1 MRNDGKA
8 RGADLRE
15 RTKQFA
21 LNIIRLSS
29 RLNRSMEAQVIARQ
43 LMRSG
48 TSVGAQYREAD
59 RARSTA
65 EFISKMES
73 ALQELSETEYWLELL
88 AESGLAAN
96 MDLNEVISEARQLTA
111 IFVAS
116 IRTAKMRRSDEK
128 NIPHSAF

>member
-15 RTKQFA
+15 RTKRFA

-43 LMRSG
+43 LLRSG

-88 AESGLAAN
+88 IESGLAAN
-96 MDLNEVISEARQLTA
+96 MDLNEIISEVRQLTA

-116 IRTAKMRRSDEK
+116 VRTAKMRRSGEK

>member
-1 MRNDGKA
+1 MRNEEKA

-15 RTKQFA
+15 RTKRFA
-21 LNIIRLSS
+21 LSIIRLSS
-29 RLNRSMEAQVIARQ
+29 QLNRGMEAQVIARQ

-59 RARSTA
+59 RSRSIA

-88 AESGLAAN
+88 VESGLAAN
-96 MDLNEVISEARQLTA
+96 LDFNDILSEVRQLMA

-116 IRTAKMRRSDEK
+116 IKTAKSRRSQEK
-128 NIPHSAF
+128 TIPHSAF